1 MLPKDYDAWILR
13 GPEERHEVGK
23 EPGDECGRY
32 SEPDEDCPI
41 PAKCNGEMIDDCGV
55 IICDTCGELV

>member
-1 MLPKDYDAWILR
+1 MTSYDRWILR
-13 GPEERHEVGK
+13 GPEERPEFGT

-41 PAKCNGEMIDDCGV
+41 SVRCNGELIDDHGV
-55 IICDTCGELV
+55 PVCDTCGEIPS